1 MGINYIWT
9 VLRILTRQ
17 QTAIM
22 AIAGSCSDYKQITMP
37 IDTPLAASYACIY
50 GGHSGVRSVTDLDW
64 SYML

>member
-1 MGINYIWT
+1 
-9 VLRILTRQ
+9 
-17 QTAIM
+17 M

-64 SYML
+64 SYMLWRIMLMWLLYACMDTCDH